1 MPISL
6 IRIDDRLIHGQVV
19 VGWSKFIQADHIIVA
34 DDKVAGDMTQRMLYE
49 MVVPPGMKVNIFTV
63 REAAEFLKTNQN
75 ASERIILLFSTPQDV
90 LSYSGFGGPVKSLNV
105 GGMRYEPGKRQIA
118 QSISMDDAD
127 ANAFRELRLQG
138 IEIEGRAVPTDNPL
152 DISRFI

>member
-34 DDKVAGDMTQRMLYE
+34 DDKVAGDITQRMLYE
-49 MVVPPGMKVNIFTV
+49 MVVPPGMKVNIFTI
-63 REAAEFLKTNQN
+63 REAAEFLKSNQN
-75 ASERIILLFSTPQDV
+75 TSERIILLFSTPQDV
-90 LSYSGFGGPVKSLNV
+90 LSYSRFGGPVKSLNV

-127 ANAFRELRLQG
+127 AHAFRELRQQG
-138 IEIEGRAVPTDNPL
+138 IEIEGRAVPTDHPL